1 MGKAMERP
9 TLASIRGTTLPNPEY
24 FGFRWREAQKLLEE
38 HHSLRD
44 QGRQLGREREETKQ
58 EIKRLEGEL
67 RHQRALALRGGT
79 EPDEKPL
86 EAAKTKLEKF
96 GGRVEDL
103 RRAAD
108 MVNEDLQRV
117 VADNREKWAA
127 QVEEKGSKALA
138 RREQLLREFAVVD
151 HDLYVCERLEEWLE
165 DPSPTRDFDAGPA
178 PERVT

>member
-1 MGKAMERP
+1 MERS

-38 HHSLRD
+38 HHRLRN
-44 QGRQLGREREETKQ
+44 QGRQIGQEHEATKQ
-58 EIKRLEGEL
+58 EIKRLEDEL
-67 RHQRALALRGGT
+67 RQQRALALRGSSL

-86 EAAKTKLEKF
+86 EEAKAHLETF

-138 RREQLLREFAVVD
+138 RREQLFRQLAVVD
-151 HDLYVCERLEEWLE
+151 YDLGVCERLVEWLE
-165 DPSPTRDFDAGPA
+165 DPSPTRDFAAGPA
-178 PERVT
+178 PDRAP